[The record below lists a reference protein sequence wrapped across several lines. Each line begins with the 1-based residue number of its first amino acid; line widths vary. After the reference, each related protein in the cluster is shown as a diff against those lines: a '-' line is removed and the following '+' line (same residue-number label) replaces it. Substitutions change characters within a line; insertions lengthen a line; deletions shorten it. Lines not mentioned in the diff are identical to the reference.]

1 MQIFIAEI
9 NNGLATLNA
18 EESRHCS
25 KVLRY
30 KLNDELDLIDGKG
43 AFYKGKL
50 NFVSEKKCTVE
61 IIEGPLLQEK
71 RNYYLHVAIAPTK
84 QIDRIEWF
92 VEKAI
97 EIGIDEISFIKC
109 KNSERTVV
117 KIDRIKSIAESA
129 VKQSKQAFIPKINEL
144 SDFSKIV
151 LFDANLKFIAHCNDG
166 DKLSL
171 KNQNFKDKSVFIL
184 IGPEG
189 DFTTGEVE
197 LANKNSFVSIE
208 LGVNRL
214 RTETAG
220 LYAVQAVSILT

>member
-1 MQIFIAEI
+1 M
-9 NNGLATLNA
+9 
-18 EESRHCS
+18 
-25 KVLRY
+25 
-30 KLNDELDLIDGKG
+30 
-43 AFYKGKL
+43 
-50 NFVSEKKCTVE
+50 
-61 IIEGPLLQEK
+61 
-71 RNYYLHVAIAPTK
+71 HVAIAPTK

-144 SDFSKIV
+144 TDFSKIV
-151 LFDANLKFIAHCNDG
+151 LTDADLKCIAHCNDG